1 MDNICISL
9 STGATNP
16 QVRKRAIS
24 LIGTRQLESAKPLLH
39 NIARTDLDDG
49 VRQAAKDALTQIGG
63 KVNDIVAAVMP
74 FTVQG
79 DDPKGLALAFNIIC
93 PVHCHLVKLQR
104 SSNVDRWIA

>member
-1 MDNICISL
+1 MDVANGIARIVAMGQQSRSRQHVYSL

-24 LIGTRQLESAKPLLH
+24 SDRYWQMDSAKPLLH

-79 DDPKGLALAFNIIC
+79 EDPK
-93 PVHCHLVKLQR
+93 
-104 SSNVDRWIA
+104 